1 MALEDKTNVLVTNYV
16 RRQIPSLETSMR
28 LYIQEELQ
36 NIEASIKKLAD
47 AAPQAADNE
56 PESKRRGMVRY
67 AVSPWDPLGNGY
79 SGLVVYNGS
88 SWVQV

>member
-16 RRQIPSLETSMR
+16 RRQIPSLEASMR

-36 NIEASIKKLAD
+36 NIEASIKKLSDASPQVAD
-47 AAPQAADNE
+47 DE
-56 PESKRRGMVRY
+56 PDSKRRGMVRY
-67 AVSPWDPLGNGY
+67 AVTPWDPLGNGY
-79 SGLVVYNGS
+79 TGLVVYNGS

>member
-36 NIEASIKKLAD
+36 NIEASIKKLSDASPQVAD
-47 AAPQAADNE
+47 DE
-56 PESKRRGMVRY
+56 PDSKRRGMVRY

-79 SGLVVYNGS
+79 TGLVVYNGS

>member
-36 NIEASIKKLAD
+36 NIEASIKKLSD
-47 AAPQAADNE
+47 ASPQVSDDE
-56 PESKRRGMVRY
+56 PDSKRRGMVRY

-79 SGLVVYNGS
+79 TGLVVYNGS